1 MIIKAFYGL
10 YINQI
15 KVMSK
20 SITRTYSRYSREAS
34 LLLGELIRVARK
46 ERKLTAQ
53 EVADRA
59 GISRGL
65 LQRIEK
71 GDLKCEIG
79 AVFEVAIIVGV
90 KLFDADEAT
99 LTRHIRQTEDKLSL
113 LPKSVRKK
121 SKAVHDD
128 F

>member
-1 MIIKAFYGL
+1 MP
-10 YINQI
+10 
-15 KVMSK
+15 K
-20 SITRTYSRYSREAS
+20 SITRTYSRYSRDATA
-34 LLLGELIRVARK
+34 LLGALIREARH

-53 EVADRA
+53 ELADRA

-71 GDLKCEIG
+71 GNLKCEIG
-79 AVFEVAIIVGV
+79 AVFEVATIVGV
-90 KLFDADEAT
+90 KLFDADEST
-99 LTRHIRQTEDKLSL
+99 LTKHLRQTKEKLAL

-121 SKAVHDD
+121 SKAVRDD